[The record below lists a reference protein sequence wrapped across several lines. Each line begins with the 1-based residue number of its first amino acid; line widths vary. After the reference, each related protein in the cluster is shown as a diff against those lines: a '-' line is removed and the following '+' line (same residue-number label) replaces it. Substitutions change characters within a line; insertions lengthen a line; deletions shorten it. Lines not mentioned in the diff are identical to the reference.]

1 MKVLVIPSW
10 YPNGTDKLMGIYHKE
25 YAYALTKMGID
36 VDMLYVYRQ
45 RLSNPFKYLFMKK
58 REIDIEET
66 YKVYK
71 ILMLDVEKLNIK
83 LFVRNYINKLDKL
96 YNEYIKENG
105 KPDILHAEVT
115 FPAGYAVCLLGK
127 KYNIPVVVTEHSSN
141 FMKFFEG
148 KYERYGK
155 YVLDN
160 SKYTTVSDLMRK
172 QIKDLKSDV
181 CLIPNLV
188 DTESF
193 KSKKENNGNTL
204 NLVTVSAFRVG
215 KGIEYLIEALSIL
228 VKKNMNVHL
237 NIIGDGYLMNN
248 YKDIAKEF
256 NMEKYITFYGQKT
269 KKEIIDILP
278 KNDIFVIPST
288 YESFCIPGV
297 EALASGLPIVSTK
310 CYGPEEYIDSEC
322 GEFCEIKNPVSLS
335 NAIIKVY
342 KKLDKYDINHLR
354 KVADKYSYKKVC
366 SDAIKIYNELL
377 KID

>member
-36 VDMLYVYRQ
+36 VDMLFVYRQ
-45 RLSNPFKYLFMKK
+45 RLSNPIKYIFMKK
-58 REIDIEET
+58 REVDIEET

-71 ILMLDVEKLNIK
+71 IMMMDIEKINIK
-83 LFVRNYINKLDKL
+83 LFVKNYVKKLDKL
-96 YNEYIKENG
+96 YKEYINNNS

-115 FPAGYAVCLLGK
+115 FPAGYAVCVLGK
-127 KYNIPVVVTEHSSN
+127 KYNIPVVVTEHSSG
-141 FMKFFEG
+141 FIKYFKG
-148 KYERYGK
+148 KYEEYGK
-155 YVLDN
+155 YVLNN

-172 QIKDLKSDV
+172 QIKDIKTDV
-181 CLIPNLV
+181 ELIPNLV

-193 KSKKENNGNTL
+193 HKKKEKHKGL

-228 VKKNMNVHL
+228 VNKNIDVHL
-237 NIIGDGYLMNN
+237 NLIGDGYLMYN
-248 YKDIAKEF
+248 YKEIANNF
-256 NMEKYITFYGQKT
+256 NMNEHITFYGQKT
-269 KKEIIDILP
+269 KEEIINILP
-278 KNDIFVIPST
+278 KNDIFVVPST

-310 CYGPEEYIDSEC
+310 CYGPEEYIDNKC
-322 GEFCEIKNPVSLS
+322 GEFCEIKDPKGLA

-342 KKLDKYDINHLR
+342 KNIDKYDINYLR

-366 SDAIKIYNELL
+366 SDAIKIYNDLL
-377 KID
+377 KTE